1 MIQWLKDR
9 FGIGWT
15 KWFVRS
21 LFGKPELLIPNR
33 KRTCPICSLLHIS
46 SIWCRYH
53 LVNDRIQY
61 KCHDCCQV
69 WEETMEDDD
78 GRSLQSQ
85 GMPGAGG
92 NGISEE
98 VVMPEALGMVLQGN
112 GTQQVAPERSTMPQ
126 DGRSAEDGPVG
137 GVAAQNGQR

>member
-78 GRSLQSQ
+78 GKMQSQ

-92 NGISEE
+92 NDLHQETPL
-98 VVMPEALGMVLQGN
+98 PEALGGGLQDG
-112 GTQQVAPERSTMPQ
+112 GTVTERSTIDG
-126 DGRSAEDGPVG
+126 DGRSAEEGPVG
-137 GVAAQNGQR
+137 GVVL